1 MTFKFDIEN
10 IISNITSN
18 FQVNELAYLA
28 FTSKIELPLR
38 DRIAFEL
45 HKKFSDTHLICRE
58 WKSKESKSSK
68 RVDIAIVDK
77 SNFKPVCL
85 IELKAQSVVR
95 YEKEFTRHLINDLIK
110 IRDISQNDNVELYY
124 IYFNNVINCEQ
135 GFEEIYQ
142 YSVKYLT
149 HLNKSISTKKGTTK
163 FSIENWNKHLFL
175 GQLNKEKSK
184 HISIEA
190 GQYYNRNI
198 SIETFIFGP
207 VNKSEIKT
215 LNN

>member
-1 MTFKFDIEN
+1 
-10 IISNITSN
+10 
-18 FQVNELAYLA
+18 VNELAYLA
-28 FTSKIELPLR
+28 LTSKIELPLR
-38 DRIAFEL
+38 DRISFEL

-58 WKSKESKSSK
+58 WKSKETKSSK
-68 RVDIAIVDK
+68 RIDIAIVDK

-110 IRDISQNDNVELYY
+110 IRNTSQNDNVELYY

-135 GFEEIYQ
+135 VFEEIYQ

-149 HLNKSISTKKGTTK
+149 HLNKSISIKKGSQK
-163 FSIENWNKHLFL
+163 FSVENWNKHLFL
-175 GQLNKEKSK
+175 SQLNKEKSK
-184 HISIEA
+184 HISIKA

>member
-10 IISNITSN
+10 IISNIASN

-28 FTSKIELPLR
+28 LTSKIELPLR

-135 GFEEIYQ
+135 VFEEIYQ

-149 HLNKSISTKKGTTK
+149 HLNKSISTKKGSTR

-175 GQLNKEKSK
+175 VQLNKEKSK
-184 HISIEA
+184 HISLKA

-207 VNKSEIKT
+207 VKKSEIKT